1 VSAAVASPVAPGR
14 LRRLAVLAL
23 ATTGGAAVIV
33 GPLLAWQLLHHQQ
46 RAASTSALAPIRIH
60 IEPVVSAQGLVETS
74 GVKLVRVALS
84 GSGGLVDVRYRVI
97 DPDKATS
104 IHAADS
110 PPLILDQ
117 RSGAIVNQLL
127 MAHLHHGRPT
137 VGITYYLLF
146 LNPGNVIRR
155 GSRVSIQL
163 GGARVEGVT
172 VQ

>member
-1 VSAAVASPVAPGR
+1 MSAAVASPVGPGR
-14 LRRLAVLAL
+14 HRRLAMLAL
-23 ATTGGAAVIV
+23 AATGGAAAII
-33 GPLLAWQLLHHQQ
+33 GPFLAWQLLHQH
-46 RAASTSALAPIRIH
+46 RTTTNASALAPIRIH
-60 IEPVVSAQGLVETS
+60 IGRVVSAQGLVDES
-74 GVKLVRVALS
+74 GVELTRVALS

-104 IHAADS
+104 VHAS
-110 PPLILDQ
+110 ENPPLILDQ

-127 MAHLHHGRPT
+127 MAHMHHGRPK
-137 VGITYYLLF
+137 VGVTYYLIF
-146 LNPGNVIRR
+146 MNPGDVIRR

>member
-1 VSAAVASPVAPGR
+1 M
-14 LRRLAVLAL
+14 LAL
-23 ATTGGAAVIV
+23 AATGGAAVII
-33 GPLLAWQLLHHQQ
+33 GPLLAWPFLHHK
-46 RAASTSALAPIRIH
+46 ATPNTSALAPVRIH
-60 IEPVVSAQGLVETS
+60 IGPVVSAQGLVERS

-97 DPDKATS
+97 DPDKAATV
-104 IHAADS
+104 HAGDY
-110 PPLILDQ
+110 PPLILDK

-127 MAHLHHGRPT
+127 MAHMHHGRPK
-137 VGITYYLLF
+137 VGITYYLIF
-146 LNPGNVIRR
+146 MNPGEVIRR

>member
-1 VSAAVASPVAPGR
+1 MSATVASPVAPGR
-14 LRRLAVLAL
+14 LRRLAVLLL
-23 ATTGGAAVIV
+23 AATGGAAVII
-33 GPLLAWQLLHHQQ
+33 GPLLAWQLLHHH
-46 RAASTSALAPIRIH
+46 RSAASSSALAPIRIH
-60 IEPVVSAQGLVETS
+60 IEPLVSAQGLVETS

-84 GSGGLVDVRYRVI
+84 GSGGLIDVRYRVI

-104 IHAADS
+104 VHAPDS
-110 PPLILDQ
+110 PPLILDK
-117 RSGAIVNQLL
+117 RSGAIINQLL

-163 GGARVEGVT
+163 GGARVAGVT